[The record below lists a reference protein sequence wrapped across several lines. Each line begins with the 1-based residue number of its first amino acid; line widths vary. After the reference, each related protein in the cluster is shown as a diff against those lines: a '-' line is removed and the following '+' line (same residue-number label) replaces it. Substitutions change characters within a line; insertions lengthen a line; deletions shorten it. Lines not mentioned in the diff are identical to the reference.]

1 MDTVSALYSRIGTIE
16 SQGSRHERHRG
27 ASVLTDPDIEAISI
41 ALTRVDPRDAL
52 LEVFDHIAAQ
62 RVGAILFSASTC
74 RVESLEVTRVY
85 STRPDVYPV
94 GATTN
99 KRETSWGR
107 HVLQQRRVF
116 VGEGSLAM
124 AAAFDDQVA
133 MERVGIQSIVNVP
146 IVIRDICLG
155 VLNFGFG
162 VDRVEGRQL
171 TAARLLGI
179 VAGGAFAWRVEP

>member
-1 MDTVSALYSRIGTIE
+1 M
-16 SQGSRHERHRG
+16 
-27 ASVLTDPDIEAISI
+27 LTDPDIEAISI
-41 ALTRVDPRDAL
+41 ALARVDPLAAL

-62 RVGAILFSASTC
+62 RIGTVVFSASTC

-85 STRPDVYPV
+85 SSHPDVYPV
-94 GATTN
+94 GGTTN

-124 AAAFDDQVA
+124 AAAFDDQVN
-133 MERVGIQSIVNVP
+133 MERIGIRSIVNIP

-162 VDRVEGRQL
+162 VDRVESRQL
-171 TAARLLGI
+171 TAARLLGL
-179 VAGGAFAWRVEP
+179 VAGGAFAWRIES